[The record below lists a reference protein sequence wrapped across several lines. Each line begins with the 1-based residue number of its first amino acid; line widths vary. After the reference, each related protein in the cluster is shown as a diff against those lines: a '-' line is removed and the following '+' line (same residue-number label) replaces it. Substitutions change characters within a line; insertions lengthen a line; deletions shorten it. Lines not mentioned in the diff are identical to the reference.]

1 MPKKPPA
8 ATKGGKKKDAEED
21 AVRGRDAKRKER
33 AEWGEKRKKKRSFE
47 WNKDDMAVLAPQLDA
62 VGLAIREIKGDGNC
76 LFRSWSDVLF
86 GNEGRFHEL
95 REACCNHLRANADEF
110 SPFLLEEEEFKS
122 FEEYVCAM
130 ERDGE
135 WAGNVELAALSAALR
150 ANVTIHQ
157 AGQRPWMISNDPA
170 GPTAAGLH
178 ISYHDGQHYN
188 VVRCSHDMTTK
199 PALALRWKDGSGY
212 EPADGGRKSVADVI
226 HASGGMLVLTA
237 KPKPRA
243 PAPAA
248 AGAGSA
254 AAAPSVSGA
263 GNAAASGAGSERTPP
278 MAGAGAAAPGAA
290 SSSAGQP
297 AAAAAA
303 PVEAAKAAATGA
315 SKAGAA
321 GGAAAAAPASAAAGP
336 ERPRRNG
343 PCPCGSLKA
352 YRKCCMD
359 TDLAAER
366 RLAAIKVSEGKDGAE
381 DDDDRGRRKRGGRG
395 AGEEEEVAE
404 AGRKRAAAARDK
416 DTPVSTAPI
425 FI

>member
-8 ATKGGKKKDAEED
+8 AAKGAKKKEAEED

-170 GPTAAGLH
+170 GATAAGLH

-188 VVRCSHDMTTK
+188 VVRCSHDMTTR
-199 PALALRWKDGSGY
+199 PALALRWKEGSGY
-212 EPADGGRKSVADVI
+212 EPADGGRKSVADVV
-226 HASGGMLVLTA
+226 HASGGMLALTA

-243 PAPAA
+243 PPPAA

-254 AAAPSVSGA
+254 TTAAAPAAGGAGKAAVSGA
-263 GNAAASGAGSERTPP
+263 APASGAAA
-278 MAGAGAAAPGAA
+278 AGAPSEAT
-290 SSSAGQP
+290 Q
-297 AAAAAA
+297 AAAAA
-303 PVEAAKAAATGA
+303 GS
-315 SKAGAA
+315 SKAGASA
-321 GGAAAAAPASAAAGP
+321 GSATAAPAPASASASAAAGP

-366 RLAAIKVSEGKDGAE
+366 RLAAIKLSEGKDAAG

-395 AGEEEEVAE
+395 AGEEEDEAE

-416 DTPVSTAPI
+416 DAPVSTAPI